1 MLSKKILECNFS
13 IGFVLLIIK
22 EPVLISVENLV
33 EGDIPTWIRRFV
45 KQTGRGINR
54 FKMINQ
60 GDTVLLGISGGK
72 DSLALALALSLRLK
86 WLPITYNLKAV
97 MINWRE
103 YAIDAEETQKLK
115 DFFTVLNIP
124 FEIINAHMFP
134 EPFKNSFNCYLCSRN
149 RRRILFEYAEKN
161 NISKIALGHHL
172 DDFTETSIMNLC
184 FRGNFSTMKPVQ
196 DFFKGKIYILRPMC
210 EVKESVIQKLVKE
223 CDLPVSVFNCPHK
236 DTNIR
241 SKIKPII
248 KQLSH
253 IDKLTREHIFAAHN
267 FNDDLFVKND

>member
-22 EPVLISVENLV
+22 EPVLISVESLV

-97 MINWRE
+97 MIN
-103 YAIDAEETQKLK
+103 
-115 DFFTVLNIP
+115 
-124 FEIINAHMFP
+124 
-134 EPFKNSFNCYLCSRN
+134 
-149 RRRILFEYAEKN
+149 
-161 NISKIALGHHL
+161 
-172 DDFTETSIMNLC
+172 
-184 FRGNFSTMKPVQ
+184 
-196 DFFKGKIYILRPMC
+196 
-210 EVKESVIQKLVKE
+210 
-223 CDLPVSVFNCPHK
+223 
-236 DTNIR
+236 
-241 SKIKPII
+241 
-248 KQLSH
+248 
-253 IDKLTREHIFAAHN
+253 
-267 FNDDLFVKND
+267 